1 MQGLPKHYT
10 KAESLHLLKKNEK
23 KLLIKVPKLIYFTK
37 KAYLDNPDNI
47 FNKIK
52 TIFKKKRIII
62 RSSSLLEDGPN
73 QSLAG
78 KFKSFDN
85 LLVEKKTIHKH
96 VNKVVSDFKN
106 KDDQIIIQEF
116 ISKAD
121 LSGVI
126 FTRNINNNSPYYVIN
141 FDKSGFTNLVT
152 SGSSNPLMQTITIK
166 RHNKGSYKF
175 FNRELKSIKKIE
187 TLFKNDRLDIEFCRK
202 KNILYIFQC
211 RPLKNLPK
219 INDKKFDEVLIN
231 VEKKI
236 KKIKNKIPN
245 LFGKTTY
252 FANMAD
258 WNPAEMIGIRPSP
271 LSISLYSELITDET
285 WAKQRKNYLYQDV
298 RPNPLMIN
306 FVGSPYIDLRV
317 DFNSFLP
324 ANLPDKI
331 KEKAVNFYLKKIK
344 KNPSLQDKIEFELIE
359 TCYDFNTKEN
369 LLSFLTQQEATIYTK
384 SLKNLT
390 NKVFNKNLLESE
402 VNKIKTLEKKI
413 EILKKVRLPEIQK
426 IFFYI
431 NDCKK
436 FGTLPFAGAAR
447 TAFIVTKI
455 LRSLVKANIL
465 EENDLE
471 NFYQSIP
478 TVTKQMQSLYKETD
492 NIDKKKMF
500 LKIYGHLRPSTY
512 SISSKNYEEKFNEYF
527 SKKIKGEI
535 FSYQKMHLT
544 KKKEKQV
551 NLIFKKHGLKTT
563 CKNFF
568 NFASKSISLREH
580 AKLIFSK
587 SINEIFI
594 NLIKLSKEIKISR
607 DDLEYVSIKN
617 FIIYYSN
624 VEPEKLKILLM
635 KEIKKNKIN
644 AKYLNLIEFPEL
656 ITSEKDIYCHEQRSR
671 KGNFITNKTTNGEI
685 VSFSK
690 IKKYSTLANK
700 IVLIENADPGYDFI
714 FSYKIKG
721 LITEYGGANSH
732 MSIRCLE
739 LGIPAIIG
747 IGNKDYKL
755 ISTKNFILINS
766 KQKYFKIIS

>member
-1 MQGLPKHYT
+1 
-10 KAESLHLLKKNEK
+10 
-23 KLLIKVPKLIYFTK
+23 
-37 KAYLDNPDNI
+37 
-47 FNKIK
+47 
-52 TIFKKKRIII
+52 
-62 RSSSLLEDGPN
+62 
-73 QSLAG
+73 
-78 KFKSFDN
+78 
-85 LLVEKKTIHKH
+85 
-96 VNKVVSDFKN
+96 
-106 KDDQIIIQEF
+106 
-116 ISKAD
+116 
-121 LSGVI
+121 
-126 FTRNINNNSPYYVIN
+126 
-141 FDKSGFTNLVT
+141 
-152 SGSSNPLMQTITIK
+152 
-166 RHNKGSYKF
+166 
-175 FNRELKSIKKIE
+175 
-187 TLFKNDRLDIEFCRK
+187 
-202 KNILYIFQC
+202 
-211 RPLKNLPK
+211 
-219 INDKKFDEVLIN
+219 
-231 VEKKI
+231 
-236 KKIKNKIPN
+236 
-245 LFGKTTY
+245 
-252 FANMAD
+252 
-258 WNPAEMIGIRPSP
+258 
-271 LSISLYSELITDET
+271 
-285 WAKQRKNYLYQDV
+285 
-298 RPNPLMIN
+298 
-306 FVGSPYIDLRV
+306 
-317 DFNSFLP
+317 
-324 ANLPDKI
+324 
-331 KEKAVNFYLKKIK
+331 
-344 KNPSLQDKIEFELIE
+344 
-359 TCYDFNTKEN
+359 
-369 LLSFLTQQEATIYTK
+369 
-384 SLKNLT
+384 
-390 NKVFNKNLLESE
+390 
-402 VNKIKTLEKKI
+402 
-413 EILKKVRLPEIQK
+413 
-426 IFFYI
+426 
-431 NDCKK
+431 
-436 FGTLPFAGAAR
+436 
-447 TAFIVTKI
+447 
-455 LRSLVKANIL
+455 
-465 EENDLE
+465 
-471 NFYQSIP
+471 
-478 TVTKQMQSLYKETD
+478 
-492 NIDKKKMF
+492 
-500 LKIYGHLRPSTY
+500 
-512 SISSKNYEEKFNEYF
+512 
-527 SKKIKGEI
+527 
-535 FSYQKMHLT
+535 MHLT